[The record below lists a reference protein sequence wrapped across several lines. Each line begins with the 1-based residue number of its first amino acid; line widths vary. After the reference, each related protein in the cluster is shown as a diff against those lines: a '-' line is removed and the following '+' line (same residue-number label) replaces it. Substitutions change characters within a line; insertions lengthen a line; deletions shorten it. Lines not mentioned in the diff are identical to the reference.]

1 MKGEALQG
9 LVDSINQRM
18 RNMMELQHNSHQML
32 LQRQAESHQDLLNRL
47 SQPKQVIRG
56 ADGKIVGVK

>member
-9 LVDSINQRM
+9 LVDSINARM
-18 RNMMELQHNSHQML
+18 RNMIEAQHNSHQML
-32 LQRQAESHQDLLNRL
+32 LQRQAEAHQQLLEKL

>member
-9 LVDSINQRM
+9 LVDSINERM
-18 RNMMELQHNSHQML
+18 RNMLQTQYNSHQML
-32 LQRQAESHQDLLNRL
+32 LQRQAEAHQQLLEKL

>member
-1 MKGEALQG
+1 MSGEALQG

-18 RNMMELQHNSHQML
+18 RNMLQMQHNSHQML
-32 LQRQAESHQDLLNRL
+32 LQRQAEAHQQLLEKL